1 MKTYQTHLSIFVCIV
16 LFFLA
21 ACGEKQEQTAPS
33 QDINAWF
40 DAQYE
45 EWLQMNP
52 MQLTTQGRKEHYGAL
67 DDMSVEG
74 LKAELAWWDKSVEEL
89 KATFPYESLSSDE
102 QLSYDLWLKEWEDK
116 KWDIEQEPLNYI
128 YNQMRGF
135 HAQLPNF
142 LINLHRVDSLADMEA
157 YISRIKEIGRALNQL
172 TDRAQAQADQNI
184 LPPRFALEIVLKQS
198 KDIVSGQPFTEGK
211 PIAIWADAQNKIEKL
226 KTDGLIDDEQAQK
239 LLQEAEKAL
248 TENFKPAYDRLIV
261 WLEKYIPQAEEKPTG
276 ISRHSGGDA
285 FYAQRLKQMTTTD
298 LTAEEIHNIGL
309 AEVARILDEMK
320 AIKDQVGFS
329 GSLQDFFKF
338 VNTDKQFYYPNTDE
352 GREAYLQAS
361 EDFLAEIK
369 QKLPDYFGI
378 LPKADLVV
386 KRVEAFR
393 EQDGA
398 PAHYRQGT
406 PDGSRPGTYYVHLL
420 NMKSLNTS
428 NLEGIAYHEG
438 NPGHHMQVS
447 IAQELTGVPKFR
459 TQMGFTAYIEGWALY
474 SELLAKE
481 MGQYTN
487 PYSDLGRLTNE
498 IWRAIRL
505 VVDTGLHA
513 KGWTEADAIKYF
525 AENSPVPIGAITA
538 EVQRY
543 MVIPGQATGYK
554 IGMLKIL
561 ELRKK
566 AQEALGEKFDIKG
579 FHDTVL
585 GGGALPLYL
594 LEREVDKW
602 ISSQQAL

>member
-1 MKTYQTHLSIFVCIV
+1 MKTVHYLLIT
-16 LFFLA
+16 LFFGLLI
-21 ACGEKQEQTAPS
+21 ACGDKKEEAALT
-33 QDINAWF
+33 DINQWF
-40 DAQYE
+40 DTQYE
-45 EWLQMNP
+45 AWLQMKP
-52 MQLTTQGRKEHYGAL
+52 MELTTQGRKEHYDQI
-67 DDMSVEG
+67 DDMSMEG
-74 LKAELAWWDKSVEEL
+74 LKAELAWWDKSVKEL
-89 KATFPYESLSSDE
+89 ETTFPYESLDNS
-102 QLSYDLWLKEWEDK
+102 QKLSYDLWIKEWEDK
-116 KWDIEQEPLNYI
+116 KTQVDIEPLNYI

-142 LINLHRVDSLADMEA
+142 LINLHKVDSLSDMQA
-157 YISRIKEIGRALNQL
+157 YTARIKAIGIALNEL
-172 TDRAQAQADQNI
+172 TDRAQAQADSGV

-198 KDIVSGQPFTEGK
+198 KDLISGQPFTDGK
-211 PIAIWADAQNKIEKL
+211 PIALWADAQAKIENL
-226 KTDGLIDDEQAQK
+226 VAQGLIDEAQANQ
-239 LLQEAEKAL
+239 LREDAENAL
-248 TENFKPAYDRLIV
+248 TESLKPAYERLIT
-261 WLEKYIPQAEEKPTG
+261 WLEKYIPEAEEKPTG
-276 ISRHSGGDA
+276 VSRHPDGAD
-285 FYAQRLKQMTTTD
+285 FYNQRLKQMTTTD
-298 LTAEEIHNIGL
+298 LTADEIHNIGL
-309 AEVARILDEMK
+309 AEVERIQAEMS
-320 AIKDQVGFS
+320 AIKEKVGFK
-329 GSLQDFFKF
+329 GSLQEFFKF
-338 VNTDKQFYYPNTDE
+338 VNTDPQFYFPNTDE
-352 GREAYLQAS
+352 GRDAYLKDS
-361 EDFLAEIK
+361 EKFLAEIN
-369 QKLPDYFGI
+369 QKLSDYFGI

-386 KRVEAFR
+386 KRVESFR

-420 NMKSLNTS
+420 NMKSLNKS

-438 NPGHHMQVS
+438 NPGHHMQIS
-447 IAQELTGVPKFR
+447 IAQELTGIPKFR

-481 MGQYTN
+481 MGQYQD
-487 PYSDLGRLTNE
+487 PYSDFGRLTNE

-525 AENSPVPIGAITA
+525 ADNSPVPIGAITA

-561 ELRKK
+561 ELRSK
-566 AQEALGEKFDIKG
+566 AREALGDGFDIKG

-594 LEREVDKW
+594 LEKEVDRWVESQK
-602 ISSQQAL
+602 SS

>member
-1 MKTYQTHLSIFVCIV
+1 MKTFNYLLVSFFVV
-16 LFFLA
+16 LLLGCA
-21 ACGEKQEQTAPS
+21 DKKEEASTP
-33 QDINAWF
+33 DINQWF

-45 EWLQMNP
+45 AWLQMKP
-52 MQLTTQGRKEHYGAL
+52 MELTTQGRKEHYDQL
-67 DDMSVEG
+67 DDMSMDG
-74 LKAELAWWDKSVEEL
+74 LRAELDWWDKSVQEL
-89 KATFPYESLSSDE
+89 KATFPYDSLTNSE
-102 QLSYDLWLKEWEDK
+102 KLSYDLWLKEWEDK
-116 KWDIEQEPLNYI
+116 KAQVEQEPLNYV

-142 LINLHRVDSLADMEA
+142 IINLHKVDSLSDMRA
-157 YISRIKEIGRALNQL
+157 YISRINAIGRALNQL
-172 TDRAQAQADQNI
+172 TDRAQAQADAGV

-198 KDIVSGQPFTEGK
+198 KDLINGQPFTEGK
-211 PIAIWADAQNKIEKL
+211 PIALWADAQAKIENL
-226 KTDGLIDDEQAQK
+226 VSEGLIDETTANQLK
-239 LLQEAEKAL
+239 QEAETAL
-248 TENFKPAYDRLIV
+248 NESFKPAYDRLIV
-261 WLEKYIPQAEEKPTG
+261 WLEKYIPEAEEKPTG
-276 ISRHSGGDA
+276 ISRHEGGA
-285 FYAQRLKQMTTTD
+285 EYYNQRLKQMTTTD
-298 LTAEEIHNIGL
+298 LSANEIHNIGL
-309 AEVARILDEMK
+309 AEVERIQAEMN
-320 AIKDQVGFS
+320 AIKEKVGFK

-338 VNTDKQFYYPNTDE
+338 VNTDPQFYYPNTDE
-352 GREAYLQAS
+352 GRAAYLQAS
-361 EDFLAEIK
+361 EDFLGEIK
-369 QKLPDYFGI
+369 QKLPDYFGL
-378 LPKADLVV
+378 LPQADLVV

-406 PDGSRPGTYYVHLL
+406 PDGARPGTYYVHLL
-420 NMKSLNTS
+420 NMKSLNKS

-438 NPGHHMQVS
+438 NPGHHMQIS
-447 IAQELTGVPKFR
+447 IAQELKGMPKFR

-481 MGQYTN
+481 MGQYQD

-525 AENSPVPIGAITA
+525 SENSPVPIGAITA

-566 AQEALGEKFDIKG
+566 AQEVLGDRFDIKG

-594 LEREVDKW
+594 LENEVDRW
-602 ISSQQAL
+602 IESQQAD